1 MADDSGIGL
10 IFAALL
16 DIVVGK
22 AAKKHRWLRVIQ
34 GLFGLLALGLMAFV
48 IYLTV
53 KYS

>member
-10 IFAALL
+10 IFLALFDVL
-16 DIVVGK
+16 FGK

-34 GLFGLLALGLMAFV
+34 GFMGLLALGLMVFV
-48 IYLTV
+48 VYLTV